1 MVAAGVLRTMSED
14 NRYLL
19 NIARQ
24 IAKTY
29 TAHPQAKAAMVTG
42 SVAEGI
48 CDRYSDIDMSIYYD
62 KLPSK
67 EELEATRLQNQ
78 GSERIWTLGNTTE
91 GAFGEAYYVSG
102 IECQIG
108 HTAIAI
114 WEKDMAVVLEQY
126 DVTSWVQKAITGITI
141 CIPLYGEEY
150 IQKWKDKA
158 ANYPEALAR
167 ATVEKY
173 LQFFSIWGLPT
184 DYFITRDA
192 TLFKYQVLVET
203 VQNILGVLAGLN
215 RLYYSTLQFK
225 HMSTF
230 IEKMD
235 IVTKNLSN
243 RIENLFHA
251 ELLTTATQLKEIVQ
265 ELIHLVE
272 LHMPQIDTSQVRQQ
286 LDRRKKAWQNQE
298 FRSSVVQ

>member
-1 MVAAGVLRTMSED
+1 MVAAGVLRTMNED

-48 CDRYSDIDMSIYYD
+48 CDRYSDIDMSIYYEE
-62 KLPSK
+62 LPSK
-67 EELEATRLQNQ
+67 EEIETARLQNQ
-78 GSERIWTLGNTTE
+78 GSERIWTLGDTTE
-91 GAFGEAYYVSG
+91 GAFGEAYFVNG
-102 IECQIG
+102 VECQIG
-108 HTAIAI
+108 HTTIAI
-114 WEKDMAVVLEQY
+114 WEKDMAVVLEQF
-126 DVTSWVQKAITGITI
+126 DVTSWVQKALTGLQI
-141 CIPLYGEEY
+141 CIPLYGDKL
-150 IQKWKDKA
+150 IQQWKAKA
-158 ANYPEALAR
+158 TNYPDELAQ

-184 DYFITRDA
+184 DYFIMRDA
-192 TLFKYQVLVET
+192 TLFKYQILVEI

-225 HMSTF
+225 HTSRF
-230 IEKMD
+230 IEKMN
-235 IVTKNLSN
+235 IVPKNLSN

-251 ELLTTATQLKEIVQ
+251 ELSTTATQLKEIVQ
-265 ELIHLVE
+265 EVIHLVE
-272 LHMPQIDTSQVRQQ
+272 LHMPQIDTSQVRQKF
-286 LDRRKKAWQNQE
+286 DRRKQAWQN
-298 FRSSVVQ
+298 